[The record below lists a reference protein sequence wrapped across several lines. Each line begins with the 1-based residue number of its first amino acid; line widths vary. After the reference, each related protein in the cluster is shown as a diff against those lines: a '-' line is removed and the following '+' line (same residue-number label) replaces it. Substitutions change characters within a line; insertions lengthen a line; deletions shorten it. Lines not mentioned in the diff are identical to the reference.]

1 MLVWHILGWLT
12 MVSSLGL
19 GAGTGWYLLTVDC
32 SVTRAASL
40 RIPKLADTA
49 PVMAELSGFSDFVG
63 ML

>member
-1 MLVWHILGWLT
+1 MLAWHILGWLT

-19 GAGTGWYLLTVDC
+19 GAGTGWYLMTVDC

-40 RIPKLADTA
+40 RIPL
-49 PVMAELSGFSDFVG
+49 PVRPSPMIGERSGFSDFVG